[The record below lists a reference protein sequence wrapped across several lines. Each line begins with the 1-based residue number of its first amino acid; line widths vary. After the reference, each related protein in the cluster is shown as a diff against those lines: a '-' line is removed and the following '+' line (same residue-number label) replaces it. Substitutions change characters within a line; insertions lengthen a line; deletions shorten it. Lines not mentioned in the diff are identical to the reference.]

1 MTRCAGWVILATAAA
16 ISSFAPAATA
26 QDVRKLVT
34 ITTPAKIRSVSV
46 CGTSGLAAGLV
57 LGGSIDIWRLPSGE
71 VVSSWKTGAGVTS
84 LACSFDGKWV
94 AFGKRDGAVEIV
106 DVAGKPART
115 LAVAHES
122 INDVEYAPDASLLAV
137 SVRGRPAQLWNP
149 VTGSLVAELETD
161 FSGSTGMAFS
171 PDSSL
176 FATSDEDTTV
186 RIYDRTGKLKAKYAG
201 LLLEPFAISFLPD
214 GKQVLVGGA
223 DCTLTFVDATNG
235 DLVRQL
241 PKHQD
246 PIFVTAALSD
256 GHSVLSLHIDA
267 ARLERFTVVLWNLPK
282 NVRRDLAINGKT
294 LVGYGE
300 ISNRQPVLF
309 TADSDSSLT
318 AWEITP

>member
-1 MTRCAGWVILATAAA
+1 MTRRAGWMILTTAAA
-16 ISSFAPAATA
+16 ISSFATATSA

-57 LGGSIDIWRLPSGE
+57 HGGSIDIWRLPSGE
-71 VVSSWKTGAGVTS
+71 VASSWKTDAGVTS

-106 DVAGKPART
+106 DAAGKLART

-122 INDVEYAPDASLLAV
+122 INDVEYAPDGSLLAV
-137 SVRGRPAQLWNP
+137 SVSGRPAQLWNP
-149 VTGSLVAELETD
+149 VTGSLVAEVETD

-201 LLLEPFAISFLPD
+201 LLLEPFAISFLTD

-223 DCTLTFVDATNG
+223 DCTLTFLDATTG
-235 DLVRQL
+235 SIVREL
-241 PKHQD
+241 PKQSD
-246 PIFVTAALSD
+246 PIFLTAALPS
-256 GHSVLSLHIDA
+256 GHFVWSLHVDA
-267 ARLERFTVVLWNLPK
+267 ATLKKFTVVLWNLGTDE
-282 NVRRDLAINGKT
+282 RRELAVNGKN

-300 ISNRQPVLF
+300 IANHQPVLF